1 MAGISNVGSTIT
13 VNNID
18 KKPIQQKNNTN
29 EVSNKANLDVAK
41 YAAVG
46 VTALA
51 AIGLATFA
59 ILSHKKPNSNVKQS
73 INRLEELTSQKSD
86 LSEKISKLKRN
97 IKNEYL
103 EKRYFAREEASKSY
117 NYVQCQIASGD
128 KSELKGVYAEIN
140 RYETDMS
147 ELAKKTREKFKGKL
161 IKNADGKQIYQ
172 GGLLDDSDWKE
183 VRKLRRLYAKEVEAG
198 NYDNMLK
205 LGLANEVI
213 KSKLT
218 GQPIM
223 LNGKELPVDD
233 AIKMIKDPKHNNDT
247 IQKYL
252 KDNELCY
259 LKTRCIHQ
267 SLDYYTDNFYISRFD
282 ANVGNV
288 INNYKRI
295 PRIKENIA
303 KAGELKAKYH
313 DISVELAKE
322 TRQSANVKQLKEL
335 QTQLKSV
342 SDELNSLQNQPK

>member
-1 MAGISNVGSTIT
+1 MMAGISNVGSAVT

-29 EVSNKANLDVAK
+29 DVSNKANSDVAK

-59 ILSHKKPNSNVKQS
+59 ILSRKKPNSNIKQN

-86 LSEKISKLKRN
+86 LSEKISKLKRD

-103 EKRYFAREEASKSY
+103 NKKCSARDEASGTY
-117 NYVQCQIASGD
+117 NSFQRQVAAGN
-128 KSELKGVYAEIN
+128 KSELESAYAEIN
-140 RYETDMS
+140 HYDADMS
-147 ELAKKTREKFKGKL
+147 ELSQKTREKFKGKL
-161 IKNADGKQIYQ
+161 VKDADGKQVYQ

-183 VRKLRRLYAKEVEAG
+183 VRKLRKAYAREFQAG
-198 NYDNMLK
+198 NYDNAQK

-223 LNGKELPVDD
+223 LNGKELPIDD

-259 LKTRCIHQ
+259 LKTTTQGLNINSCKFCV
-267 SLDYYTDNFYISRFD
+267 SDFSKSAD
-282 ANVGNV
+282 VV
-288 INNYKRI
+288 IKNYKKI
-295 PRIKENIA
+295 PKIKESIA

-313 DISVELAKE
+313 DISVKLAKE
-322 TRQSANVKQLKEL
+322 TRQSDNVKQLKKL
-335 QTQLKSV
+335 QAQLKSV
-342 SDELNSLQNQPK
+342 SDELNSLQNQTK